1 MPYAPQRFA
10 LLLVTPGIKFYFVH
24 LSFIIMFNT
33 MSVFVGGY
41 KGSGLAMMVEIL
53 CGILSGANYAQNIR
67 TWDTHS
73 GSYAN
78 LVFSPTNRVRM
89 LVVRHLL

>member
-10 LLLVTPGIKFYFVH
+10 LLLIAPRIKFHFVH
-24 LSFIIMFNT
+24 VSFTI

-78 LVFSPTNRVRM
+78 LVFYPANRVRM